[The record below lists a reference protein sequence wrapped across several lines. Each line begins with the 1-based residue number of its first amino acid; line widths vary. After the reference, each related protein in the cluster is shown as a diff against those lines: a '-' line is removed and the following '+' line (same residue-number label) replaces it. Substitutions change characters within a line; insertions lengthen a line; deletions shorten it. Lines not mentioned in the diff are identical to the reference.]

1 MYKRQDKEVVEYANK
16 NRPIE
21 ERQQFESF
29 MKSLEKGDCIV
40 TETLPIL
47 SDYVEELVKVI
58 NCMLSHEVDLY
69 VAASKTVVKKETAL
83 VDVFPLLNDL
93 REAQKAKT
101 GQIGR
106 PKGSRSS
113 SKFDAYQSQIIS
125 LLKKG
130 MSVSAIA
137 RELEASRSSVKDY
150 IESRGIREL
159 VEGSWME
166 INQPKQPVGVN
177 NTLLIC
183 SFEKE
188 KKE

>member
-1 MYKRQDKEVVEYANK
+1 
-16 NRPIE
+16 
-21 ERQQFESF
+21 
-29 MKSLEKGDCIV
+29 
-40 TETLPIL
+40 
-47 SDYVEELVKVI
+47 
-58 NCMLSHEVDLY
+58 
-69 VAASKTVVKKETAL
+69 
-83 VDVFPLLNDL
+83 
-93 REAQKAKT
+93 
-101 GQIGR
+101 
-106 PKGSRSS
+106 
-113 SKFDAYQSQIIS
+113 
-125 LLKKG
+125 